1 MLHCRDLL
9 DLAALLSSL
18 HARAGSRVL
27 NASARGTRVRK
38 CHHQFGILIA
48 ARARGPPHVLMPPPA
63 DTIYAQS
70 RPARLRAQLY
80 SCRLGAPQLLP
91 ARCSFRS

>member
-38 CHHQFGILIA
+38 CHHQFGILIILP
-48 ARARGPPHVLMPPPA
+48 RARGDLH
-63 DTIYAQS
+63 TS
-70 RPARLRAQLY
+70 
-80 SCRLGAPQLLP
+80 SCR
-91 ARCSFRS
+91 RRRIR